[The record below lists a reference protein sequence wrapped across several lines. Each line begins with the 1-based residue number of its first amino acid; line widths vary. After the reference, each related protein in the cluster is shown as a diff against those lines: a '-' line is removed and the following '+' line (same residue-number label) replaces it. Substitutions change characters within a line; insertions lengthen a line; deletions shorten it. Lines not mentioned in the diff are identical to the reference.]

1 MQGRHRNARSV
12 WGAWTLLLLLNRPA
26 PFAIAAASW
35 EIVQSPKSTQELLH
49 FGMIASFDKQK
60 AIGAV
65 LKNQSSLREIIFRS
79 HRIFYDVS
87 EESRRVDILHVWHG
101 AREVPSF

>member
-1 MQGRHRNARSV
+1 
-12 WGAWTLLLLLNRPA
+12 
-26 PFAIAAASW
+26 
-35 EIVQSPKSTQELLH
+35 
-49 FGMIASFDKQK
+49 MIASFDKQK